1 MNTAYALLATF
12 VVGLFILIGYFIV
25 IKTKNNHRIMNFSIS
40 IAFGVMSALALLEL
54 LPESYE
60 HLSNGQEP
68 LITWCYMIFFIV
80 VGICILKFLDIFVPD
95 HHEDEKKQVDENHL
109 THIGIVSSVALVLH
123 NIIEGMAIYTSVLSS
138 TTLGLLVCLGVG
150 LHNIPMGM
158 VITSTFYT
166 SSKNQKKTLFM
177 ISIISIS
184 TFIGGLIMM
193 LLNTW
198 ITDFLLGILLSITT
212 GMIIYIVLF
221 ELLPHVF
228 EHRKEK
234 GTFFGILLGVITLL
248 VSLMLG

>member
-1 MNTAYALLATF
+1 MNTVGALLATF

-25 IKTKNNHRIMNFSIS
+25 VKTKNNHRIMNFSIS

-60 HLSNGQEP
+60 HLSNGREP
-68 LITWCYMIFFIV
+68 LITFCYVVFFIM

-95 HHEDEKKQVDENHL
+95 HHEDEKKEVDENNL
-109 THIGIVSSVALVLH
+109 VHIGIVSSVALVLH

-138 TTLGLLVCLGVG
+138 ATLGLLVCLGVG

-158 VITSTFYT
+158 VVTSTFYT
-166 SSKNQKKTLFM
+166 SNKNHNKTLFM
-177 ISIISIS
+177 IFMISIS
-184 TFIGGLIMM
+184 TFVGGLFMFF
-193 LLNTW
+193 LNTW
-198 ITDFLLGILLSITT
+198 ITEFLLGILLSITT

-234 GTFFGILLGVITLL
+234 GTVLGVILGVVTLL
-248 VSLMLG
+248 ISLMLG